1 MYVHAYLGRRGDPP
15 VELPDPH
22 DPASNGRRATRERRI
37 VFVLVVH
44 FLHKLHVLD
53 KEVQNEREAPSDIQT
68 RQPQSECKKKQSI
81 TGPPGYTVN
90 NRATGLH
97 SQQQDH
103 QATQSTTGPPGYTVN
118 NRTTGLQSCPPFK
131 SLQIVQGSFHARNLL
146 KHLIHMELKLGLRA
160 KQ

>member
-1 MYVHAYLGRRGDPP
+1 MDQLVHTIQLATVHVHTCTYVHAYLGRRGDPP

-68 RQPQSECKKKQSI
+68 RQPQSECKKK
-81 TGPPGYTVN
+81 TVN
-90 NRATGLH
+90 NRATGL
-97 SQQQDH
+97 QDH
-103 QATQSTTGPPGYTVN
+103 RATGPPGYIVNNRATGLQDHRATGPPGYIVN
-118 NRTTGLQSCPPFK
+118 NRTNGLHSQ
-131 SLQIVQGSFHARNLL
+131 
-146 KHLIHMELKLGLRA
+146 
-160 KQ
+160 